1 MPSMPGTAILCA
13 LAGLAAAEAPAEARE
28 ASYYFDLPA
37 GPLAASIARFSQI
50 TGLSVGYPGDLP
62 MVTARRVTGT
72 LSAES
77 ALRKLLDG
85 TRLRAV
91 RVGARLYRLE
101 RKAKHEDVAP
111 VVAPLA
117 AIAGADIIVTG
128 QKRQQ
133 ALSAIPLSVSVLSAI
148 DSGKAARSLSSRDM
162 SLDMEGLAMTNLGPG
177 RNRQFIR
184 GVADSPF
191 NGQSQS
197 TVAVQVDEAR
207 VTFNAPDPDLRLIDV
222 DRVEI
227 LKGPQGPL
235 YGSGALGGIYHVVTR
250 RPDPADSEGWVR
262 LSGSVV
268 EHGRPGHGAEAM
280 LNLPLVEDRLA
291 IRLVG
296 YDFVDGGWIDSTGVG
311 RDSNSTHTDGLRLA
325 VQWHP
330 SDRWTIDAGY
340 WMQNIDSR
348 DSQYVMAVEHDLR
361 RDSRIAEPTDND
373 FKMAHAA
380 ITGAL
385 GGLEL
390 LSATSYVEQRFSST
404 LDASASAAFFGLTGN
419 AQFDDA
425 RSYSVLNHEFRL
437 SEGKQSPWVAGISI
451 LRATTRDQGIITGD
465 DGTPRTVEDLHRVVS
480 EYALF
485 GEGTVKL
492 ARRLDATLGL
502 RLFYSLAK
510 DKAQADRAEEA
521 RLRNSGKLILSPSV
535 ALSYALADDGL
546 LFLRYARA
554 MRPGGLAPAGMRASG
569 HFDADE
575 LGTFDLGYR
584 KSFRDNRLSVSTSA
598 YYTLWDEI
606 QSDYLL
612 RNGLVSTRNA
622 GSGRIVG
629 LEGTIDWQMGAGFA
643 LSLGGTVQDA
653 KLVRS
658 ATGQKLSDRRL
669 PVAPDITGRAALSR
683 HYRIG
688 NWNVQSAI
696 QANYIGDAR
705 LSFDDDL
712 DRSMGDYMV
721 MSASNSVERGPWSL
735 AVRLDN
741 LFDVRGDSFAFGNPF
756 SIRQAPQYTPLQPRT
771 VTLSLARRW

>member
-1 MPSMPGTAILCA
+1 MLFV

-28 ASYYFDLPA
+28 PSYSFDLPA

-62 MVTARRVTGT
+62 MVVARRVTGT

-77 ALRKLLDG
+77 ALRKLLEG
-85 TRLRAV
+85 THLRAV
-91 RVGARLYRLE
+91 KVGPGLYRLE
-101 RKAKHEDVAP
+101 RKAKHEDAASAA
-111 VVAPLA
+111 APLA

-128 QKRQQ
+128 QKREQ

-148 DSGKAARSLSSRDM
+148 DSGKAARSLGSRDM

-191 NGQSQS
+191 DGQSQS

-250 RPDPADSEGWVR
+250 RPDPADSAGWIR
-262 LSGSVV
+262 LSGSAV

-280 LNLPLVEDRLA
+280 VNLPLVDDRLA
-291 IRLVG
+291 VRLVG
-296 YDFVDGGWIDSTGVG
+296 YDFLDGGWIDNAGVG
-311 RDSNSTHTDGLRLA
+311 KDSNSTHTNGLRLA
-325 VQWHP
+325 LQWRP
-330 SDRWTIDAGY
+330 SDRWTVDAGY

-348 DSQYVMAVEHDLR
+348 DSQYVMAIEHDLR
-361 RDSRIAEPTDND
+361 RDSPIAEPTDND

-380 ITGAL
+380 ITAML

-390 LSATSYVEQRFSST
+390 LSATSYVEQRFSTT
-404 LDASASAAFFGLTGN
+404 LDASASAGFFGLTGR
-419 AQFDDA
+419 ARFDDA
-425 RSYSVLNHEFRL
+425 RRYSVLNQEFRL
-437 SEGKQSPWVAGISI
+437 SEGKRSRWVAGMSI
-451 LRATTRDQGIITGD
+451 LRATTRDLGSITGD
-465 DGTPRTVEDLHRVVS
+465 DGAPRTVEDLHRVVS

-485 GEGTVKL
+485 GEGSVKL
-492 ARRLDATLGL
+492 AHRLDATMGL

-510 DKAQADRAEEA
+510 DDAKADRAEAE
-521 RLRNSGKLILSPSV
+521 RLRKSGKLILSPSI
-535 ALSYALADDGL
+535 AFSYALPDDGL

-554 MRPGGLAPAGMRASG
+554 MRPGGLAPAGMKASG

-584 KSFRDNRLSVSTSA
+584 KSFWDNRLSVSAGA
-598 YYTLWDEI
+598 YYTLWNEI

-612 RNGLVSTRNA
+612 SNGLVSTRNA

-629 LEGTIDWQMGAGFA
+629 LEGTIDWQMGGGFA
-643 LSLGGTVQDA
+643 LSLGSTVQDA
-653 KLVRS
+653 KLLRS
-658 ATGQKLSDRRL
+658 ETGQKLDDRRL
-669 PVAPDITGRAALSR
+669 PVAPDITARAALSR

-688 NWNVQSAI
+688 GWNGQSTL
-696 QANYIGDAR
+696 QANFIGSAR

-712 DRSMGDYMV
+712 DRSMGDYTV
-721 MSASNSVERGPWSL
+721 MSANSSMERGAWSV

-771 VTLSLARRW
+771 LTLSLARRW

>member
-1 MPSMPGTAILCA
+1 MAVFA
-13 LAGLAAAEAPAEARE
+13 LAGLAAAEVPAQARE
-28 ASYYFDLPA
+28 ASYNFDLPA
-37 GPLAASIARFSQI
+37 GPLTASIARFSQI

-62 MVTARRVTGT
+62 MVMARRVSGT
-72 LSAES
+72 FPAES

-91 RVGARLYRLE
+91 KVGPGLYRLE
-101 RKAKHEDVAP
+101 RKAKRADVAP
-111 VVAPLA
+111 AAAPPPAAVAGP
-117 AIAGADIIVTG
+117 DIIVTG

-133 ALSAIPLSVSVLSAI
+133 ALSAIPLSVSVMSAI
-148 DSGKAARSLSSRDM
+148 DMGKAGRSLGSRDM

-191 NGQSQS
+191 NGQSQA

-222 DRVEI
+222 DRIEI

-235 YGSGALGGIYHVVTR
+235 YGSGALGGIYHIVTR
-250 RPDPADSEGWVR
+250 RPDPTDSEAWVR
-262 LSGSVV
+262 LSGSAV
-268 EHGRPGHGAEAM
+268 EHGRPGHGVEAM
-280 LNLPLVEDRLA
+280 LNLPLVGDRLA
-291 IRLVG
+291 VRAVG
-296 YDFVDGGWIDSTGVG
+296 YDFLDGGWIDSGGV
-311 RDSNSTHTDGLRLA
+311 RKDSNSTHSAGLRLA
-325 VQWHP
+325 VRWQP
-330 SDRWTIDAGY
+330 SDRWTLDAGY

-348 DSQYVMAVEHDLR
+348 DSQYVTGTDDRLR
-361 RDSRIAEPTDND
+361 RQSRIAEPTDND
-373 FKMAHAA
+373 FRMAHAA
-380 ITGAL
+380 ITGEL

-390 LSATSYVEQRFSST
+390 LSATSYVEQRFSYT
-404 LDASASAAFFGLTGN
+404 LDASASAAFFGLTGQ
-419 AQFDDA
+419 ARFDDA
-425 RSYSVLNHEFRL
+425 RRYSVLNQEFRL
-437 SEGKQSPWVAGISI
+437 SEGRNSRWVAGASM
-451 LRATTRDQGIITGD
+451 LRAMTREQGAMTGE
-465 DGTPRTVEDLHRVVS
+465 DGMSRNVEDLRRVVS

-485 GEGTVKL
+485 GEGSIRL
-492 ARRLDATLGL
+492 ARGLDATLGM

-510 DKAQADRAEEA
+510 DDARADRAEAE
-521 RLRNSGKLILSPSV
+521 RLRKSRKWILSPSL
-535 ALSYALADDGL
+535 ALSYTLPGEGL

-554 MRPGGLAPAGMRASG
+554 MRPGGLAPAGMTASG

-584 KSFRDNRLSVSTSA
+584 KSFWDNRLSVSAGA

-622 GSGRIVG
+622 GRGRIVG
-629 LEGTIDWQMGAGFA
+629 LEGSADWRMGGGFA
-643 LSLGGTVQDA
+643 LSLGGSVQDA
-653 KLVRS
+653 RLLRS
-658 ATGQKLSDRRL
+658 EAGQKLADRRL
-669 PVAPDITGRAALSR
+669 PVAPEITGRVSLSR

-688 NWNVQSAI
+688 SWNGQSAL

-712 DRSMGDYMV
+712 DRGMGDYTV
-721 MSASNSVERGPWSL
+721 MSASSSVERGPWSL
-735 AVRLDN
+735 AVRIDN

-756 SIRQAPQYTPLQPRT
+756 SIREAPQYTPLAPRT
-771 VTLSLARRW
+771 LTLSLARRW

>member
-1 MPSMPGTAILCA
+1 MTACA
-13 LAGLAAAEAPAEARE
+13 LIGLATAEAPAAARE
-28 ASYYFDLPA
+28 SSYNFDLPA
-37 GPLAASIARFSQI
+37 GPLSASIARFSQI

-62 MVTARRVTGT
+62 MVTTRRVSGT
-72 LSAES
+72 FPAEN

-91 RVGARLYRLE
+91 KVGPGLYRLE
-101 RKAKHEDVAP
+101 RKAKRVEAASAAAP
-111 VVAPLA
+111 PAL
-117 AIAGADIIVTG
+117 AGADIIVTG
-128 QKRQQ
+128 QKRAQ
-133 ALSAIPLSVSVLSAI
+133 ALSAIPLSVSLLSAI
-148 DSGKAARSLSSRDM
+148 DSGKAARSRGSRDM

-235 YGSGALGGIYHVVTR
+235 YGSGALGGIYHIVTR
-250 RPDPADSEGWVR
+250 RPDPTNSEGWVR
-262 LSGSVV
+262 LSGSAV

-280 LNLPLVEDRLA
+280 LNLPLVEGRLA
-291 IRLVG
+291 VRAVG
-296 YDFVDGGWIDSTGVG
+296 YDFLDGGWIDSSGVG
-311 RDSNSTHTDGLRLA
+311 KDSNSTHTQGLRLA
-325 VQWHP
+325 VQWQP
-330 SDRWTIDAGY
+330 SDRWTVDAGY

-348 DSQYVMAVEHDLR
+348 DSQYVTEKEHELR

-373 FKMAHAA
+373 FKMAHVSA
-380 ITGAL
+380 TGQL

-390 LSATSYVEQRFSST
+390 LSATSYVEQRFSYT
-404 LDASASAAFFGLTGN
+404 LDASASARFFRLTGN

-425 RSYSVLNHEFRL
+425 RSYSVLNQEFRL
-437 SEGKQSPWVAGISI
+437 SEGKKSRWVAGVSV
-451 LRATTRDQGIITGD
+451 LRAATRDLGVITGD
-465 DGTPRTVEDLHRVVS
+465 DGTPHDVEDIHRVVS

-485 GEGTVKL
+485 GEGSVKL
-492 ARRLDATLGL
+492 AHRLDATLGL
-502 RLFYSLAK
+502 RFFYSLAK
-510 DKAQADRAEEA
+510 DEAKANRAEAE
-521 RLRNSGKLILSPSV
+521 RLRNSGKLILSPSL
-535 ALSYALADDGL
+535 ALSYALPGEGVI
-546 LFLRYARA
+546 FLRYARA
-554 MRPGGLAPAGMRASG
+554 MRPGGLAPAGMTASG
-569 HFDADE
+569 HFDADQ

-584 KSFRDNRLSVSTSA
+584 KSFWDNRLSVSAGA
-598 YYTLWDEI
+598 YYTLWDAI

-629 LEGTIDWQMGAGFA
+629 LEGTVDWQIGGGFA

-653 KLVRS
+653 KLLRS
-658 ATGQKLSDRRL
+658 ETGQKLSDRRL
-669 PVAPDITGRAALSR
+669 PVTPDLTARAALTR
-683 HYRIG
+683 HYKIG
-688 NWNVQSAI
+688 GWNAQTAV
-696 QANYIGDAR
+696 QANYIGSAR

-712 DRSMGDYMV
+712 DRSMGNYTL
-721 MSASNSVERGPWSL
+721 MSANSSVERGPWSV

-741 LFDVRGDSFAFGNPF
+741 LLDVRGDSFAFGNPF
-756 SIRQAPQYTPLQPRT
+756 SIRQSPQYTPLQPRT
-771 VTLSLARRW
+771 LTLSLAWRW